1 MSHSDLE
8 LHEVKLDVVDNV
20 THSAGS
26 VCRGL
31 HAHADEVVHTNQT
44 VRCKLW
50 TVVLLCFLF
59 MVGEVVGGL
68 YAGSL
73 AILTDAAH
81 LLSDLAGFLIGI
93 FALWWSSK
101 SPTARHSFGFHRAEI
116 LGALLSVLLIW
127 LIAGILLYEAVD
139 RILHPQTVDGR
150 LMFIVAAAGLGVNL
164 LMGTVLHSTTVHG
177 HGHTHSH
184 GANAHTFSHAHTHH
198 HHHHNHHGH
207 GHHPHPE
214 TKRPPP
220 DDHPIHHADGGDTNV
235 SENVNVRAA
244 FIHVLGD
251 CLQSVG
257 VMVAG
262 AIIWARPDYHLADPI
277 CTFLFSVIVLFTTV
291 QLVAQSLRVL
301 MEASPENI
309 DSDEVE
315 KRLAS
320 MPNVVGVH
328 DLHIWSLSMG
338 KPSLSV
344 HLLVRNDGRGVLEA
358 VNEMLLARYR
368 INHSTIQI
376 ELVSD
381 QISCNPHYQAQQKTS
396 REPTQP
402 LR

>member
-1 MSHSDLE
+1 MSSCSDLE
-8 LHEVKLDVVDNV
+8 LHEVKLA

-31 HAHADEVVHTNQT
+31 HVHANQAVYTNRT

-50 TVVLLCFLF
+50 TVVVLCFLF

-73 AILTDAAH
+73 AVLTDAAH

-93 FALWWSSK
+93 FAVWWSSK

-127 LIAGILLYEAVD
+127 LTTGVLLYEAVD

-150 LMFIVAAAGLGVNL
+150 LMFIVAAAGLCVNL
-164 LMGTVLHSTTVHG
+164 LMGTVLHSAGHG
-177 HGHTHSH
+177 HGHSHSHGHGGDTNTHTQTHPQTHSH
-184 GANAHTFSHAHTHH
+184 
-198 HHHHNHHGH
+198 HHN
-207 GHHPHPE
+207 PE
-214 TKRPPP
+214 TKRQP
-220 DDHPIHHADGGDTNV
+220 DNHHSIHHDNADGTEHD
-235 SENVNVRAA
+235 NVNVRAA
-244 FIHVLGD
+244 FVHVLGD
-251 CLQSVG
+251 CLQSLG
-257 VMVAG
+257 VMVAA
-262 AIIWARPDYHLADPI
+262 AIIWARPDYHIADPI

-291 QLVAQSLRVL
+291 QLVSQSLRVL
-301 MEASPENI
+301 MEASPDNI

-320 MPNVVGVH
+320 MHGVVGVH
-328 DLHIWSLSMG
+328 DLHIWSLSVG

-344 HLLVRNDGRGVLEA
+344 HLLVRNDERGVLEA
-358 VNEMLLARYR
+358 VNEMLLLHYK

-381 QISCNPHYQAQQKTS
+381 QISCNPHYQTQKKAG
-396 REPTQP
+396 REPTMQW